1 MEWEFTAETP
11 LTAHA
16 LRKILDTLPGAT
28 PICIAT
34 VDEWASDPVTRV
46 DFNLAVYSGSYWAHN
61 TNDAEVEKVAVL
73 TFRA

>member
-1 MEWEFTAETP
+1 MDWEFTGDAP

-16 LRKILDTLPGAT
+16 LRQILDTLPGAT

-34 VDEWASDPVTRV
+34 ADGWDSDPVTCV
-46 DFNLAVYSGSYWAHN
+46 DFNLAVRSGPYWVHN
-61 TNDAEVEKVAVL
+61 TNDAKAEKVAIL